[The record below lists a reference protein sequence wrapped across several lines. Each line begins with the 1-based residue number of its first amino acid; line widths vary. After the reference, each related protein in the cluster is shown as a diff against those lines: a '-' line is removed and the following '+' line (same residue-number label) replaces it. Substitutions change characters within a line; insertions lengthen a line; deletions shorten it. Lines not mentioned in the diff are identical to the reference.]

1 MSLKSFF
8 LGTHRLKPLHIQL
21 NGSPDR
27 LAGALHGLAHMVNRR
42 RDLNGQ
48 QISITLTIRDNG
60 SGR

>member
-8 LGTHRLKPLHIQL
+8 LGTHRLKPLHIEL

-27 LAGALHGLAHMVNRR
+27 LAAALHGLAHMVNRR

-60 SGR
+60 GGR

>member
-8 LGTHRLKPLHIQL
+8 LGTHRLKPLHIEL

-27 LAGALHGLAHMVNRR
+27 LAAALHGLAHMVNRR

>member
-8 LGTHRLKPLHIQL
+8 LGTHRLKPLHIEL